1 MVARTRRS
9 KAVLHKPA
17 AKVAVAAQILQ
28 AHAAKKKHHQD
39 AGSTARLN
47 KRMFRSRVEQNYGPV
62 GWCSH
67 VKIPNAD
74 GRDCMWS
81 PAHGN
86 HMFGTYV
93 PLGTSAWAK
102 NGFNNWTRQSA
113 FHSAMLDQL
122 NEPLPGPMLAAGVTL
137 ASAALG
143 KQTRK
148 SRKRGRRLK

>member
-17 AKVAVAAQILQ
+17 AKVAVAAQMLQ
-28 AHAAKKKHHQD
+28 AHGAKKKHHQD
-39 AGSTARLN
+39 AGSTA
-47 KRMFRSRVEQNYGPV
+47 KFGKQMMRSMLEVNYAPV
-62 GWCSH
+62 GVCSH

-74 GRDCMWS
+74 GRDCLWS
-81 PAHGN
+81 PVHGN
-86 HMFGTYV
+86 HRWNTFIPVGNS
-93 PLGTSAWAK
+93 PWAK
-102 NGFNNWTRQSA
+102 NRYNDWIRQSA

-148 SRKRGRRLK
+148 SRKRGRR

>member
-1 MVARTRRS
+1 MVARTRL
-9 KAVLHKPA
+9 KTKKDHA
-17 AKVAVAAQILQ
+17 ARVSAAATMLQ
-28 AHAAKKKHHQD
+28 AHGAKKKHHQD
-39 AGSTARLN
+39 AGSAA
-47 KRMFRSRVEQNYGPV
+47 KFGKQMMRSHVEQNYGPV

-74 GRDCMWS
+74 GGNCRLS
-81 PAHGN
+81 TVYGN
-86 HMFGTYV
+86 HAFGTYV
-93 PLGTSAWAK
+93 PLGGSAWAK
-102 NGFNNWTRQSA
+102 NSYKDWMRQSA

-148 SRKRGRRLK
+148 SRKRGRR